1 MQSVKWRNSL
11 WAGVLV
17 AAALVFVTPT
27 PASAGASVSPGGA
40 SVTAGQGTTARAT
53 FTPTG
58 AITCGAVSGGGD
70 GVSATLD
77 QSGCRDQ
84 AYSTTLRISTSA
96 SAAPGTYTI
105 TVQDTADGNN
115 ATFTLTVRPAPTTST
130 SPPTTTPPPTTVV
143 ATTTP
148 PTTAAPPPPTTAA
161 PTTTEAPTTT
171 APPTTT
177 TAPVDPGAFAS
188 VTSLVGQGPPEEGV
202 FLPFIGAGYR
212 ECLPLTKAC
221 SDPDSALMVL
231 PARATSLA
239 WGPEAEGV
247 TPLPRVDLRAVPPL
261 QPVGDPASDQPAS
274 VNYLLTMIDLVDG
287 GQPKALSRGLNADGE
302 LVTATADQAG
312 VVIQPSGV
320 ELPQNA
326 RTFLASQP
334 FRKPFRLKTANVS
347 EAAPAIPLFLGTQKR
362 VVYVLRADPSW
373 GLNADVI
380 PLLGNGNVPYLVR
393 TTDGATGLL
402 VPIPPGLTLSDR
414 STTVSGASS
423 DEDDGDGS
431 SSVLPIAL
439 GVILLAALVVGSIVL
454 VRWRRQRAIDRE
466 HEAARARAEAIIR
479 SQPKRFGGRR

>member
-1 MQSVKWRNSL
+1 MQSVKWRVSL
-11 WAGVLV
+11 WAGLLV
-17 AAALVFVTPT
+17 AAVLVFVTPT

-40 SVTAGQGTTARAT
+40 TVTAGQGTTARAT
-53 FTPTG
+53 FTPSTG
-58 AITCGAVSGGGD
+58 TITCGAVSGGGN

-84 AYSTTLRISTSA
+84 AYSTTLRISTSS

-115 ATFTLTVRPAPTTST
+115 ATFTLTVRAAATTTT
-130 SPPTTTPPPTTVV
+130 SPPTTTPPPTVV

-148 PTTAAPPPPTTAA
+148 PTTAAPPP
-161 PTTTEAPTTT
+161 TTEAPTTT
-171 APPTTT
+171 AAPTTTVPPTTT

-188 VTSLVGQGPPEEGV
+188 VTSLVGQGLPEEGV
-202 FLPFIGAGYR
+202 FLPFVGAGYR

-231 PARATSLA
+231 PARSTSLA

-247 TPLPRVDLRAVPPL
+247 TPLPRVDVRSVPPL
-261 QPVGDPASDQPAS
+261 QPVGDPASDQPAG
-274 VNYLLTMIDLVDG
+274 VNYLLTMVDLVDG
-287 GQPKALSRGLNADGE
+287 GQPKALARGLNADGE
-302 LVTATADQAG
+302 LVAATADQAG
-312 VVIQPSGV
+312 VVVQQSGV
-320 ELPQNA
+320 EVPENV

-347 EAAPAIPLFLGTQKR
+347 EAAPAIPLFLGTQQR
-362 VVYVLRADPSW
+362 VVYLLRADPSW

-423 DEDDGDGS
+423 EDDDGGGS
-431 SSVLPIAL
+431 SILPILL
-439 GVILLAALVVGSIVL
+439 GVVVLAALVAGAVAL